1 MGHSKKGGKKG
12 PAPKK
17 SAAKGAARNGSS
29 AGGAAQEFEDS
40 DGEIAGDANWLEEQ
54 RRLLERFRTEKEKEE
69 TVTLL
74 SKEARQEE
82 VVEQQRR
89 LLEQAE
95 ARKAGGASLAA
106 TVGSGQA
113 PGEGGASSGRSDGAV
128 APGSA
133 GAGAGAGSGVAAVAE
148 ETFAVRSVAFCG
160 RQVPMLLQNRNGP
173 CALLAVA
180 NCLLMRGTLTLAK
193 DEVLVSSS
201 TLVERLAQLCE
212 QLNAKQMEEDPNM
225 REGISEV
232 IQRLPL
238 LLDGLLLNCGFASCT
253 DFELTADLGLFDCLS
268 VKLYHVWV
276 APEVAKVAGSWN
288 SLSEQL
294 ALGSELRE
302 TLERE
307 GRLPTE
313 EEDENLTRGVWL
325 RDWLDETQAQATP
338 EGLRELFETVE
349 HREASVLFR
358 NNHFCTVYK
367 PSKEALVT
375 LLTDAAFE
383 EEANAVWESVELDGD
398 TGHILDGDFAPYR
411 PGGRATGGAS
421 VSTAGGARGKATTDE
436 PSAAKK
442 AELIALV
449 EGMGFAREL
458 AEAGLAAVGW
468 ADVQQAVEAILEADG
483 EMPKPRKVKPEATT
497 AGGGGFSEVHSCPTC
512 SRSFRSKNGALNHRA
527 SKGH

>member
-69 TVTLL
+69 TVTLR
-74 SKEARQEE
+74 SKEARHEE

-95 ARKAGGASLAA
+95 ARMGVGVSLAA
-106 TVGSGQA
+106 TAGSGQA
-113 PGEGGASSGRSDGAV
+113 PGEGGMSGGRSAGGSGNGTL

-133 GAGAGAGSGVAAVAE
+133 GAGTGASE

-212 QLNAKQMEEDPNM
+212 QLNATQMEEDPNM
-225 REGISEV
+225 REGITEV

-268 VKLYHVWV
+268 VNLYHVWV

-288 SLSEQL
+288 ALSEQL

-398 TGHILDGDFAPYR
+398 TGHILDADFAPYR

-421 VSTAGGARGKATTDE
+421 VSTAAGARGKATTDE

-442 AELIALV
+442 AEMIALV
-449 EGMGFAREL
+449 EGMGFARDL

-483 EMPKPRKVKPEATT
+483 EMPKPRKVKPEAST